1 MPARQQS
8 ASAGET
14 TEVPNKISDEVLS
27 IRWSNPAFGVPGPRG
42 GRSGASRS
50 AIAEG
55 RQKEGVSMS
64 VKVVSRH
71 RVAAVIVNLK
81 IQRESPLGFTL
92 FMVSPR
98 SP

>member
-14 TEVPNKISDEVLS
+14 TEAPNKVSDEVLS
-27 IRWSNPAFGVPGPRG
+27 ILWSNPAFGIPGPSG
-42 GRSGASRS
+42 GRSGSSSS

-64 VKVVSRH
+64 VEVVSCH
-71 RVAAVIVNLK
+71 RVAAVLVN
-81 IQRESPLGFTL
+81 
-92 FMVSPR
+92 
-98 SP
+98 